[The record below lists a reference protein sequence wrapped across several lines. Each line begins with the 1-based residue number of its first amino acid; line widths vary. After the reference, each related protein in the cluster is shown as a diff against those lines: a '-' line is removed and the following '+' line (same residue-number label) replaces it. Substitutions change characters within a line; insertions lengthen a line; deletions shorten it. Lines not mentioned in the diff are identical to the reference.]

1 MGSKF
6 DCRIEDRAQ
15 QCIRN
20 INISFGRGPGMAL
33 ITMFG
38 SWDEISKPI
47 RMELPVTCRKDEIYN
62 KDAG

>member
-1 MGSKF
+1 
-6 DCRIEDRAQ
+6 
-15 QCIRN
+15 
-20 INISFGRGPGMAL
+20 MAL